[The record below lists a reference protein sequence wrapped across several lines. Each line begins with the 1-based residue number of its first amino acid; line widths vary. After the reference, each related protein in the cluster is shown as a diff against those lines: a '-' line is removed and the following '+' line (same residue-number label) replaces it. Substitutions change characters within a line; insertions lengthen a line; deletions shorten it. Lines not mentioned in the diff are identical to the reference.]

1 MEITIAKVI
10 LAAVTTRKDQHR
22 VSGIPVFY
30 AETEEEL
37 VKMATILSRVFEAV
51 AHDMENGVYIIVKH

>member
-1 MEITIAKVI
+1 MEITIAKII
-10 LAAVTTRKDQHR
+10 LAAVTTRKGQDR

-30 AETEEEL
+30 AETDEEMI
-37 VKMATILSRVFEAV
+37 KMATILSRILEAV

>member
-1 MEITIAKVI
+1 MEITIAKII
-10 LAAVTTRKDQHR
+10 LAAVTTRKDQDR

-30 AETEEEL
+30 AETDEEMI
-37 VKMATILSRVFEAV
+37 KMATILSRILEAV